1 MGKRTCKFRVGQGSR
16 NIPRPSWQPI
26 RISTA
31 TSVIEG
37 CTIRRARETSPML
50 ARPEVS
56 DQASESSQDA
66 APKGMA
72 RADLASWRL
81 AWWWN
86 TSLSL
91 PERDEQG
98 RGVDLSASHCTL
110 SRTSQTRLSSPNR
123 ASSPPT
129 RKRLGASPTS
139 HLGMSGPCEATDLQA
154 SAGVVQGADGAL
166 GGTPH
171 RLGGWSHS
179 ARSGRAIQAGDAI
192 IWRTIL

>member
-1 MGKRTCKFRVGQGSR
+1 MAAHSHQHSHVRDRQGC
-16 NIPRPSWQPI
+16 
-26 RISTA
+26 A
-31 TSVIEG
+31 
-37 CTIRRARETSPML
+37 IRRARETSPML
-50 ARPEVS
+50 TLPRSERPG
-56 DQASESSQDA
+56 QRIK
-66 APKGMA
+66 P
-72 RADLASWRL
+72 RCC
-81 AWWWN
+81 
-86 TSLSL
+86 T
-91 PERDEQG
+91 QG
-98 RGVDLSASHCTL
+98 RGSHRFGFLAIGLVVEHIPLPTRARRAGAGVDLSASHRTS

-179 ARSGRAIQAGDAI
+179 ARSGRAIQAEMQ
-192 IWRTIL
+192 

>member
-1 MGKRTCKFRVGQGSR
+1 
-16 NIPRPSWQPI
+16 
-26 RISTA
+26 
-31 TSVIEG
+31 
-37 CTIRRARETSPML
+37 
-50 ARPEVS
+50 
-56 DQASESSQDA
+56 
-66 APKGMA
+66 
-72 RADLASWRL
+72 
-81 AWWWN
+81 
-86 TSLSL
+86 
-91 PERDEQG
+91 
-98 RGVDLSASHCTL
+98 LSASRCTS

-179 ARSGRAIQAGDAI
+179 ARSGRAIQAGCNNLADDTLRI
-192 IWRTIL
+192 IVFLIFLARIHRSATSCHGEQAVGQYKGSACRGLAAAHPPGGRERALYIIQLRPRAPRPKPRPRSALRTPFPDLVQASCGHCY